1 MNIGLYFGSFN
12 PIHIGHC
19 IIANYIRN
27 ETGIDQ
33 VWFVVSPQ
41 NPFKKASSLLNEYDR
56 LHLVQK
62 AIENDSGMK
71 ASDVEFHLEKPSYTA
86 HTLSY
91 LQEKYPIHVFHV
103 IMGGDSF
110 QNLDKWKNAEYI
122 KKHFHIYVYNRPGH
136 LINGTT
142 KDKIHIL
149 EEAPLLEISATQI
162 RQYIKDK
169 KSIRYLVPERVQEE
183 IERNGYYR

>member
-12 PIHIGHC
+12 PIHTGHC
-19 IIANYIRN
+19 IIANYVRN
-27 ETGIDQ
+27 ETMIDQ
-33 VWFVVSPQ
+33 VWFVISPQ
-41 NPFKKASSLLNEYDR
+41 NPFKNPGSLLNEYDR

-62 AIENDSGMK
+62 AIENDGALK
-71 ASDVEFHLEKPSYTA
+71 ASDVEFHLAKPSYTA

-91 LQEKYPIHVFHV
+91 LQEKHPKHIFNI

-110 QNLDKWKNAEYI
+110 QNLGKWKNAEYI
-122 KKHFHIYVYNRPGH
+122 KRNFHIYVYNRPGH
-136 LINGTT
+136 VITDTT
-142 KDKIHIL
+142 TERIHIM
-149 EEAPLLEISATQI
+149 EKAPLLEISATQI

>member
-19 IIANYIRN
+19 IIANYVRN

-41 NPFKKASSLLNEYDR
+41 NPFKKAGSLLNEYDR

-86 HTLSY
+86 HTLSF
-91 LQEKYPIHVFHV
+91 LQEKYPAYSFHI

-110 QNLDKWKNAEYI
+110 QNLAKWRNADYI
-122 KKHFHIYVYNRPGH
+122 KKNFHIYVYNRPGQN
-136 LINGTT
+136 ITEISKEN
-142 KDKIHIL
+142 IQIL
-149 EEAPLLEISATQI
+149 EKAPLLEISATQI

-169 KSIRYLVPERVQEE
+169 KSIRYLVPEKVREE